1 MKNLT
6 LSDLARAVWRRRIWF
21 LVPIVL
27 GFVGAVA
34 ALQVLPRTYRA
45 VTTVLVEPQKVPA
58 DYVKPTV
65 TTSIEERLRTI
76 EPQIKNRD
84 NLERIVTEMNLYP
97 ELRGRATMDQRVA
110 RVRDDLTV
118 RLQGD
123 TFLIYFVGRDPVK
136 VARTAN
142 RVAELFIDSNLQ
154 LRENQAQG
162 TSTFLES
169 ELGKTKQRLE
179 IQEAKIA
186 DFKRRN
192 MGNLPEQRDT
202 NLRAVEQLQ
211 TKLEIN
217 MDAMDK
223 AETRRLLLQTQ
234 LAELR
239 GQPVTRGS
247 RSPRS
252 AAILPGAPP
261 SADPP
266 TRLEQLRAQLAEL
279 RARYTD
285 RHPDVIRTRAE
296 IAQLEMIEKGR
307 DAKAADAKA
316 AAAATVAAAPE
327 VAEIEAPPRLDP
339 MLKADLASVDLE
351 IRSLKSERE
360 RILAD
365 IARTQGRLE
374 TVPTVEQELLGLTRD
389 YDNIKN
395 SYDSLLDKR
404 LNARLYENLEK
415 SQQGE
420 RFTILEKALPPSVP
434 YGPNKPLV
442 LGLGL
447 IAGGLLGLFSALL
460 RERTDPTYLDAQAL
474 QQAFPGLPLL
484 ATIPVF
490 HGAPSAS
497 RTRRR

>member
-1 MKNLT
+1 MMRNLT
-6 LSDLARAVWRRRIWF
+6 LSDLARSVWRRRVWF
-21 LVPIVL
+21 LAPLVL
-27 GFVGAVA
+27 GLVAAVA

-45 VTTVLVEPQKVPA
+45 MTAVLVEPQKVPA

-65 TTSIEERLRTI
+65 TTNIEERLRTI

-84 NLERIVTEMNLYP
+84 NLERIIREIGLYP
-97 ELRGRATMDQRVA
+97 ELRGKASMDGLVA
-110 RVRDDLTV
+110 RMRDDLTV

-123 TFLIYFVGRDPVK
+123 SFLIYFVARDPVK
-136 VARTAN
+136 AARTAN

-169 ELGKTKQRLE
+169 ELEKTKNRLE
-179 IQEAKIA
+179 LQEAKIA
-186 DFKRRN
+186 EFKRRN

-202 NLRAVEQLQ
+202 NLRGVEQLQ

-217 MDAMDK
+217 MDALDK

-234 LAELR
+234 LAEMRNQPSTASRR
-239 GQPVTRGS
+239 GGL
-247 RSPRS
+247 
-252 AAILPGAPP
+252 LPGAPAA
-261 SADPP
+261 ADPP
-266 TRLEQLRAQLAEL
+266 TRLEQLQAQLAEL

-285 RHPDVIRTRAE
+285 RHPDVIRVQAE
-296 IAQLEMIEKGR
+296 IAQLEAMER
-307 DAKAADAKA
+307 RRPAAPSVS
-316 AAAATVAAAPE
+316 ATVAETADDDAP
-327 VAEIEAPPRLDP
+327 VRLDP
-339 MLKADLASVDLE
+339 MIKANLTSVDLE

-374 TVPTVEQELLGLTRD
+374 AVPTVEQELLSLTRD

-420 RFTILEKALPPSVP
+420 RFTILERANPPSAP
-434 YGPNKPLV
+434 YGPSKLLV

-447 IAGGLLGLFSALL
+447 IAGGLVGLFAVML
-460 RERTDPTYLDAQAL
+460 RERTDPTYLDVQSL
-474 QQAFPGLPLL
+474 QEAFPGLPLL

-490 HGAPSAS
+490 GARSAS

>member
-6 LSDLARAVWRRRIWF
+6 LSDLARAVWRRRVWF
-21 LVPIVL
+21 LVPLALGIVA
-27 GFVGAVA
+27 GIA
-34 ALQVLPRTYRA
+34 ALRVLPRTYRA

-84 NLERIVTEMNLYP
+84 NLERIIREMDLYP
-97 ELRGRATMDQRVA
+97 ELRRGASIDRLLDQMRY
-110 RVRDDLTV
+110 DLTV

-123 TFLIYFVGRDPVK
+123 TFLIYFDSRDPVK
-136 VARTAN
+136 AARTAN
-142 RVAELFIDSNLQ
+142 RVAELFIDSNLR

-162 TSTFLES
+162 TSTFLEG
-169 ELGKTKQRLE
+169 ELEKTKHRLE
-179 IQEAKIA
+179 VQEAKIA

-202 NLRAVEQLQ
+202 NLRGVEQLQ

-217 MDAMDK
+217 MDALDK

-234 LAELR
+234 LAEMR
-239 GQPVTRGS
+239 NQPSVPS
-247 RSPRS
+247 R
-252 AAILPGAPP
+252 AATLAGAP
-261 SADPP
+261 AINPP
-266 TRLEQLRAQLAEL
+266 TRLDQLRAQLIEL

-296 IAQLEMIEKGR
+296 IAQLEAIEKGR
-307 DAKAADAKA
+307 PAAAPPSREA
-316 AAAATVAAAPE
+316 AAA
-327 VAEIEAPPRLDP
+327 EAPPRVDP
-339 MLKADLASVDLE
+339 VLKADLAAVDLE
-351 IRSLKSERE
+351 IRSLKGERE

-374 TVPTVEQELLGLTRD
+374 NVPTVEQELLGLTRD

-420 RFTILEKALPPSVP
+420 RFTILERALPPTIPHSP
-434 YGPNKPLV
+434 SPPLT
-442 LGLGL
+442 LGMGL
-447 IAGGLLGLFSALL
+447 IAGALAGLFLALL
-460 RERTDPTYLDAQAL
+460 RERTDPTYVDAQSL

-490 HGAPSAS
+490 QSAGS
-497 RTRRR
+497 AAGTRRRSWMHR